1 MGCRSAIILN
11 QILHVH
17 LGLCCHAHLVQRP
30 SILLCLFYPCMYS
43 GQACLFYSK
52 NYVNQGFWFMW
63 LQSKH
68 LGLHEMCEDI
78 RTCEFVLNLVRV
90 LLGLTGFA
98 SEHTGHRCI
107 CTGYGA
113 PVIAMDIELICLS
126 EMSGLR
132 DFGWCIIQHKKSNTP
147 SLYPPTDLPLN
158 SVPFDRRQDMI
169 WQTSHCFQVIVTGNG
184 EWHLSSSMSV

>member
-30 SILLCLFYPCMYS
+30 SILLWLFYPCMYS

-78 RTCEFVLNLVRV
+78 RTCEFVLNPVRV

-132 DFGWCIIQHKKSNTP
+132 DFGWCIIQHRKSNTRGVWFP
-147 SLYPPTDLPLN
+147 LWIVFLSTAGKTWYDKQATVFKSLWRGMESGIYPLAW
-158 SVPFDRRQDMI
+158 V
-169 WQTSHCFQVIVTGNG
+169 
-184 EWHLSSSMSV
+184 LSSI